1 MEHSSIRN
9 IYLGNHPKIYD
20 KIEKKQINTY
30 FLYKIVLVHFKQL
43 ILQIKLKD
51 EKDHLFCENC
61 AKEKKISINEEKK
74 NDNLIEFFCKFC
86 ESKHYIKSWEIAEES
101 NCIIFLLKNNTI

>member
-1 MEHSSIRN
+1 MNIDGDYINLIKPKEMRIANTFRKNMENSGVKCALCRKN
-9 IYLGNHPKIYD
+9 FNKTN
-20 KIEKKQINTY
+20 K
-30 FLYKIVLVHFKQL
+30 FLNL
-43 ILQIKLKD
+43 KLKD

-61 AKEKKISINEEKK
+61 AKEKKININEEKK

-101 NCIIFLLKNNTI
+101 NCIVF